1 MIDNQKSLYF
11 NFSVI
16 YFLIYKNN
24 KNRNINNII
33 LLL

>member
-11 NFSVI
+11 NFNVI